1 MVLIVT
7 FPLSGK
13 DCMNATASGHL
24 GKGSAAIHRRLPD
37 FFVWILVIDA
47 QLYVNRSI
55 AKVIVFR
62 RKRSFGGR
70 SGSASVAEHSTGA
83 TSFSSKK
90 KPLESGEID
99 FDVRANRQEQCIV
112 CRVNDADKHRSAC
125 SAFQAVAFE
134 AALVDMRL
142 VAPIEHKRCV
152 AFGACDFLRFRKVR

>member
-1 MVLIVT
+1 
-7 FPLSGK
+7 
-13 DCMNATASGHL
+13 MNATASGHL

-70 SGSASVAEHSTGA
+70 SGSASVAEHFTGA

-90 KPLESGEID
+90 KTFRIRG
-99 FDVRANRQEQCIV
+99 N
-112 CRVNDADKHRSAC
+112 
-125 SAFQAVAFE
+125 
-134 AALVDMRL
+134 
-142 VAPIEHKRCV
+142 
-152 AFGACDFLRFRKVR
+152 RFRPKSKPSGAVHRLPGQ